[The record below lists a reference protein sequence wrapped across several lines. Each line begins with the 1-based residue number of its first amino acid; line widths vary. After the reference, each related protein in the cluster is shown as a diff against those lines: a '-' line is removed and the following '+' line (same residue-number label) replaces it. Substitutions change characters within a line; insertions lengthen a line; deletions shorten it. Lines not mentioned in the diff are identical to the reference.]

1 MTNAANYVLLTF
13 CHHTLKWP
21 LERIRSGSSTAGQI
35 AMHYEPNEKSPARRT
50 IEKGLVDL
58 LKVDPKQLPEIF
70 HK

>member
-13 CHHTLKWP
+13 GHHTLKWH
-21 LERIRSGSSTAGQI
+21 LERIRSGSFTAAQI
-35 AMHYEPNEKSPARRT
+35 AMHYEPNEKSPARKT